1 MAIKDNKCKPYRIYL
16 KSTREW
22 VEVSEE
28 IYRERTR
35 YYDAFRKRQQS
46 HGQCVCP
53 KNKFW
58 LCDGDCYNCE
68 FRKAGDTLSLDY
80 QTENEDGDTCS
91 PIETLSDNAPSV
103 EEIICAQIELEQLF
117 KRLEQIMPEAINI
130 GKLRQEGMSDEAIAK
145 VIGIKRTTFRSRLDK
160 AKEMLVSEFPDRFH
174 S

>member
-1 MAIKDNKCKPYRIYL
+1 MAINDNKCKPYRIYL
-16 KSTREW
+16 KTTREC

-28 IYRERTR
+28 IYREHTR

-91 PIETLSDNAPSV
+91 PIDTLSDNAPLV
-103 EEIICAQIELEQLF
+103 EDIICDQIELEQLF
-117 KRLEQIMPEAINI
+117 RRLEQIMPEALII
-130 GKLRQEGMSDEAIAK
+130 GRLRQEGLSDEAIAN
-145 VIGIKRTTFRSRLDK
+145 VIGIKRTTFRSRLEK
-160 AKEMLVSEFPDRFH
+160 AKEILASEFPERFR

>member
-91 PIETLSDNAPSV
+91 PIETLSDNAP
-103 EEIICAQIELEQLF
+103 
-117 KRLEQIMPEAINI
+117 
-130 GKLRQEGMSDEAIAK
+130 
-145 VIGIKRTTFRSRLDK
+145 
-160 AKEMLVSEFPDRFH
+160 
-174 S
+174 